1 MRRISIL
8 AFAYLI
14 IGCSDTLSKE
24 DLDQLNGYWE
34 IAKVSF
40 RDGNTKEYKVST
52 SVDFIKIDSLKGFRK
67 KVQPK
72 FDGTFDT
79 SNDAEFFSITEQNGE
94 FIFHYKNDLSEW
106 KETILKISRDN
117 FSVSN
122 EADIVYEYK
131 RFNPINVK
139 K

>member
-1 MRRISIL
+1 MRIVSVL
-8 AFAYLI
+8 TFVYLI

-24 DLDQLNGYWE
+24 DLNQLNGYWE

-40 RDGNTKEYKVST
+40 HDGNTKEYKVST
-52 SVDFIKIDSLKGFRK
+52 SIDFIKIDSLKGYRK

-79 SNDAEFFSITEQNGE
+79 SNDAEFFLIKEQNGE
-94 FIFHYKNDLSEW
+94 FIFHYKNNLSEW
-106 KETILKISRDN
+106 KEAILKISRDN

-122 EADIVYEYK
+122 EAGITYEYK

>member
-1 MRRISIL
+1 MRGISIL

-14 IGCSDTLSKE
+14 IGCSDTLSKK

-40 RDGNTKEYKVST
+40 QDGNTKEYKVST

-94 FIFHYKNDLSEW
+94 FIFHYKNNLSEW
-106 KETILKISRDN
+106 KETILKISKDN

>member
-1 MRRISIL
+1 MRVVSIL
-8 AFAYLI
+8 TFVYLI

-24 DLDQLNGYWE
+24 DLNQLNGYWE

-40 RDGNTKEYKVST
+40 SDGNTKEYKVST
-52 SVDFIKIDSLKGFRK
+52 SIDFIKIDSLKGYRK

-79 SNDAEFFSITEQNGE
+79 SNDAEFFLIKEQNGE
-94 FIFHYKNDLSEW
+94 FILHYKNDLSEW
-106 KETILKISRDN
+106 KETILEVSRDN

-122 EADIVYEYK
+122 EAGITYAYK